1 MGFRVRR
8 SIKIAPGVRLNV
20 SSKSIG
26 VSAGVRGARVSV
38 NSSGRVTRSVG
49 IPGTGISHTKTSS
62 VGRGRSTARPKQS
75 ARPKQPIQPP
85 KPPKPKK
92 VKPGLLAPA
101 WEKQL
106 FKQLAGTPDAAAI
119 HSVGQA
125 HPEAARTA
133 AMVEI
138 LRVTLPAQ
146 DGGRTRGLLNW
157 LFDQGYDPA
166 VDAFITKYIEPADI
180 TVPIAAGVVAA
191 MPWDRQTTGLLLAE
205 LEQEAGNHP
214 RAIAIVEQLEP
225 TTVAAVSLAELY
237 AEEERWA
244 DIIDLTNGLNNDDEA
259 ATFLLIQRGTAFR
272 EQGYFEA
279 AREALKE
286 ALRIRSR
293 PAELRHLALIARGHT
308 YLAEGKKAMARK
320 DYERVL
326 AEDAGYPGLRDMLAE
341 AGA

>member
-20 SSKSIG
+20 SNKSIG
-26 VSAGVRGARVSV
+26 LSAGVRGARVSV
-38 NSSGRVTRSVG
+38 NSSGRVTRTVG
-49 IPGTGISHTKTSS
+49 IPGTGISHTKTVSTR
-62 VGRGRSTARPKQS
+62 RGGTSRPKQQL
-75 ARPKQPIQPP
+75 QPS

-92 VKPGLLAPA
+92 VKPGLTAPA

-106 FKQLAGTPDAAAI
+106 FKQLETPDAVAI
-119 HSVGQA
+119 HAVGQA
-125 HPEAARTA
+125 NPQVAATA
-133 AMVEI
+133 AMVEV
-138 LRVTLPAQ
+138 LRVSMPAS
-146 DGGRTRGLLNW
+146 DSERTRGLLGW

-166 VDAFITKYIEPADI
+166 GDAFITKYLEPADLA
-180 TVPIAAGVVAA
+180 VPIATGIVAA
-191 MPWDRQTTGLLLAE
+191 MPWDRQSLGLLLAE
-205 LEQEAGNHP
+205 LEQEAGNHE
-214 RAIAIVEQLEP
+214 RAIAVVEQLEP

-244 DIIDLTNGLNNDDEA
+244 DIVDLTNGLTNEDEA
-259 ATFLLIQRGTAFR
+259 ATFLLIQRGTALR

-293 PAELRHLALIARGHT
+293 PAELRHLALVARGHT

-326 AEDAGYPGLRDMLAE
+326 AEDAGYPGLQEMLA
-341 AGA
+341 GATA